1 MKSRNFATQNKMM
14 MMKSINVMCN
24 SRLFLEGILGL
35 LSAFGPFVM
44 DMYLAAFPEIAMF
57 YRTEPSMVQLSL
69 TACTVGLACGQL
81 VFGAVSDAFGRK
93 NPLLASLILY
103 VVASFVCMESPSIT
117 IFIAMRFFQGLAAA
131 GGVVISR
138 SIAADRYAGAALAR
152 MYGVIGMINGVSTVV
167 APMFGGAVIDGWGWK
182 AVFLLLLIIGLVM
195 FLGTVALPE
204 SLPVASRQRLNPSVF
219 VQGMKMV
226 ATNRKFSSPTVQ
238 YGFVMAM
245 IFINLASG
253 PFIMNRYGLTP
264 GQISLVFGVNAV
276 AIAIAAGVASGCR
289 SMRKTMR
296 IANIGMLVFAFATS
310 ATLLLELGFWI
321 YEIAVF
327 CMYLFIGGMCT
338 ASTTLAMEAERE
350 NAGMA
355 SAIFGTI
362 GFVAGG
368 IVSPLVG
375 IGDILLTTSLLFVV
389 VSAAAFYLSSLK
401 GDRNISIK

>member
-1 MKSRNFATQNKMM
+1 
-14 MMKSINVMCN
+14 MKSINVMCN
-24 SRLFLEGILGL
+24 SRLFLEGMLGL

-44 DMYLAAFPEIAMF
+44 DMYLAAFPEIAVF

-81 VFGAVSDAFGRK
+81 MFGAVSDAFGRRR
-93 NPLLASLILY
+93 PLLTSLMLY
-103 VVASFVCMESPSIT
+103 IAASFVCMESPSISV
-117 IFIAMRFFQGLAAA
+117 FVAMRFFQGLAAA

-138 SIAADRYAGAALAR
+138 SIAADRYTGAALAR

-182 AVFLLLLIIGLVM
+182 AVFLLLLLVIGVVM
-195 FLGTVALPE
+195 LLGTLVLPE
-204 SLPVASRQRLNPSVF
+204 SLPVASRQRMNPSVL
-219 VQGMKMV
+219 VQGMGKV
-226 ATNRKFSSPTVQ
+226 AMNRKFSSPTAQ

-253 PFIMNRYGLTP
+253 PFIMNRYGLTA
-264 GQISLVFGVNAV
+264 GQISLVFGVNA
-276 AIAIAAGVASGCR
+276 IAIAVAAGMASNCR
-289 SMRKTMR
+289 SMGKTMR
-296 IANIGMLVFAFATS
+296 MANTGMLVFSFAIS
-310 ATLLLELGFWI
+310 ASLLLELGFWI

-327 CMYLFIGGMCT
+327 CMYLFVGAMCT

-355 SAIFGTI
+355 SALFGTI
-362 GFVAGG
+362 GYVAGG

-375 IGDILLTTSLLFVV
+375 IGDILFTTSLLFVV
-389 VSAAAFYLSSLK
+389 VSAAAFYLSFQKSGRNSLM
-401 GDRNISIK
+401 

>member
-1 MKSRNFATQNKMM
+1 MKSRNFAIKNKNIV
-14 MMKSINVMCN
+14 MKSINVMCN
-24 SRLFLEGILGL
+24 SRLFLEGMLGL

-44 DMYLAAFPEIAMF
+44 DMYLAAFPEIAVF

-81 VFGAVSDAFGRK
+81 MFGAVSDAFGRRR
-93 NPLLASLILY
+93 PLLTSLMLY
-103 VVASFVCMESPSIT
+103 IAASFVCMESPSISV
-117 IFIAMRFFQGLAAA
+117 FVAMRFFQGLAAA

-138 SIAADRYAGAALAR
+138 SIAADRYTGAALAR

-182 AVFLLLLIIGLVM
+182 AVFLLLLVIGVVM
-195 FLGTVALPE
+195 LLGTLVLPE
-204 SLPVASRQRLNPSVF
+204 SLPVASRQRMNPSVL
-219 VQGMKMV
+219 VQGMGKV
-226 ATNRKFSSPTVQ
+226 AMNRKFSSPTAQ

-253 PFIMNRYGLTP
+253 PFIMNRYGLTA
-264 GQISLVFGVNAV
+264 GQISLVFGVNA
-276 AIAIAAGVASGCR
+276 IAIAVAAGMASNCR
-289 SMRKTMR
+289 SMGKTMR
-296 IANIGMLVFAFATS
+296 MANTGMLVFSFAIS
-310 ATLLLELGFWI
+310 ASLLLELGFWI

-327 CMYLFIGGMCT
+327 CMYLFVGAMCT

-355 SAIFGTI
+355 SALFGTI
-362 GFVAGG
+362 GYVAGG

-375 IGDILLTTSLLFVV
+375 IGDILFTTSLLFVV
-389 VSAAAFYLSSLK
+389 VSAAAFYLSFQKSGRNSLM
-401 GDRNISIK
+401 